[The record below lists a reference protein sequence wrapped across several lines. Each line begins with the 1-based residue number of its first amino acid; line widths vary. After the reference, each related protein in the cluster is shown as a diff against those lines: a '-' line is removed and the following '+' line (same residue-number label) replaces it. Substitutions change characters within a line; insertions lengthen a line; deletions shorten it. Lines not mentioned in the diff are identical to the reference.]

1 MPTPQELEARL
12 WTALKSDMTIMLGLV
27 GVDDAHALPMTA
39 QLLDDTKGPIYV
51 FTSSENR
58 LAANLGRSDHA
69 VATFVS
75 KGHDL
80 FATIHGRLSLET
92 DPAVVDALWNRFVA
106 AWYEGGKTD
115 PKLRLLKFDTDHAE
129 IWLDASSLLAGIK
142 LLLGADPKEEYRD
155 NVAKVNLG

>member
-1 MPTPQELEARL
+1 MPTPQELEERL
-12 WTALKSDMTIMLGLV
+12 WSALKSDMTIMLGLV

-39 QLLDDTKGPIYV
+39 QLLHDDGGPIYV

-58 LAANLGRSDHA
+58 LVENLSHSDRA

-80 FATIHGRLSLET
+80 FATMHGRLSLES
-92 DPAVVDALWNRFVA
+92 DPAIVDALWNRFVA

-115 PKLRLLKFDTDHAE
+115 PKLRLLKLDPERAE

-142 LLLGADPKEEYRD
+142 LMFGADPKKEYRD
-155 NVAKVNLG
+155 NVAKVDLG

>member
-1 MPTPQELEARL
+1 MPTPQELETRL
-12 WTALKSDMTIMLGLV
+12 WTSLKSDMTIMLGLT
-27 GVDDAHALPMTA
+27 GVDDASALPMTA
-39 QLLDDTKGPIYV
+39 QLLGDAKGPIYV
-51 FTSSENR
+51 FTSSDNR
-58 LAANLGRSDHA
+58 LVENLGRSDRA

-80 FATIHGRLSLET
+80 FATIQGRLSLES

-106 AWYEGGKTD
+106 AWYEGGKSD
-115 PKLRLLKFDTDHAE
+115 PKLRLLKFDTDRAE

-155 NVAKVNLG
+155 NVAKVDLG